1 MSRVG
6 IGGCE
11 DAAAET
17 VTLEHTEREGEVAAL
32 GRASY
37 ERHEAGGAVRWDGD
51 GELSQ
56 HGVAANCMGN
66 LGKKCTAATWAEGG
80 VITPE

>member
-1 MSRVG
+1 MARVG

-17 VTLEHTEREGEVAAL
+17 VTLEHTEWEGEVAAL

-51 GELSQ
+51 GELGQ
-56 HGVAANCMGN
+56 HC
-66 LGKKCTAATWAEGG
+66 GKLSSVVQVQGG
-80 VITPE
+80 IALF

>member
-51 GELSQ
+51 GELGQ
-56 HGVAANCMGN
+56 HWCVAANCMGN
-66 LGKKCTAATWAEGG
+66 R
-80 VITPE
+80 